1 MKPRWQPIPLPG
13 DIAPYGDS
21 ALQPYLDKGNAVVF
35 AGGPS
40 GLSLVKVNANPTLM
54 TSIPAQSR
62 ITGFAVHSGELFL
75 QDGPV
80 LSRWEL
86 INGTCMAAINL
97 LNPKLSW
104 KPADGPVNWGK
115 LHVLDTAQ
123 SEKKLALVRA
133 RRKAEWLTL
142 LENCEA
148 LQHDTSATRTPD
160 IQTKLLAMIAD
171 LGQLVGANRGQIRA
185 QLATAEDAAAQ
196 MIFSAPVVRTHQVA
210 AKAGAL
216 VYAIGRDGTIHPLDD
231 KLQRMGT
238 VRHDNSARP
247 ALAMI
252 ESETEAHSDEFACQL
267 FYVTGEGLV
276 REIEGHS
283 LPPAVKGK
291 WPARGRSSLQPGIR
305 PRIDSGLLWGNDAQ
319 ETGVFA
325 LPIDEQ
331 GSASRIKLA
340 QGEDWRWLELPKEGQ
355 LALVCTDTSSRL
367 ISFAK
372 NNVTAERWGARKD
385 LAPHYSSFLETKNRP
400 LMVAEFDREP
410 RQPGSGLGF
419 RVLVANNVDAADQR
433 AVAWYPPPPESIRNG
448 TLEAFSPTAKP
459 PVSIRTQVTISMIDA
474 YMIARDSSTREQLL
488 ALLADGEAS
497 WSVHKEKILQPY
509 ADAAAAGAALG
520 ELPLPPMIGKHALYS
535 YQVGAAVT
543 SEDAENARKVLQRM
557 RDLASPIIVRIIYS
571 SSQEAWGGTEVNH
584 SSHPLAN
591 ERVELQFSDGDRIS
605 ATTDA
610 NGDVALPFSRL
621 GSTVTSAS
629 ASSRAVDSRARSLP
643 TVLKGRTGNEIVIH
657 YVKPLDTGGGRF
669 PRKPA

>member
-1 MKPRWQPIPLPG
+1 MKPKWQPIPLPG

-21 ALQPYLDKGNAVVF
+21 ALQPYLDKGKAVVV
-35 AGGPS
+35 AGGPL
-40 GLSLVKVNANPTLM
+40 GLSLVKVNANPYLM
-54 TSIPAQSR
+54 TSIQAQSR

-86 INGTCMAAINL
+86 TNGTCVAAINL
-97 LNPKLSW
+97 LNPKLAW
-104 KPADGPVNWGK
+104 KLADGAVNWSL
-115 LHVLDTAQ
+115 LHGLDNSQ
-123 SEKKLALVRA
+123 NNKKLALMSA

-148 LQHDTSATRTPD
+148 FQRDSSATRAPD
-160 IQTKLLAMIAD
+160 EQAKLLAMISD
-171 LGQLVGANRGQIRA
+171 LVQLIGANRGQIRS
-185 QLATAEDAAAQ
+185 QLAAAEEAAAQ

-216 VYAIGRDGTIHPLDD
+216 VYVIGRDGTLHPLDD

-238 VRHDNSARP
+238 ARHDNSARP

-252 ESETEAHSDEFACQL
+252 ESETEAHSDEFACRL

-276 REIEGHS
+276 REIEGNS
-283 LPPAVKGK
+283 LPPAVKGE
-291 WPARGRSSLQPGIR
+291 WRARGRSSLQPGIR
-305 PRIDSGLLWGNDAQ
+305 RRIDSGLLWGNDAQ

-325 LPIDEQ
+325 LPIDEP

-340 QGEDWRWLELPKEGQ
+340 QGEEWRWLELPKKGQ

-372 NNVTAERWGARKD
+372 SNVTPERWGARKD
-385 LAPHYSSFLETKNRP
+385 STSHYSSFLETEGRP

-410 RQPGSGLGF
+410 RQPGAALSF

-448 TLEAFSPTAKP
+448 TLEAFSSTAKP

-474 YMIARDSSTREQLL
+474 YMIARDSSTREQLH
-488 ALLADGEAS
+488 ALLADGAAS
-497 WSVHKEKILQPY
+497 WRTHKEKILKPY
-509 ADAAAAGAALG
+509 ADAVAAAAALG
-520 ELPLPPMIGKHALYS
+520 ELPLPPMAGKHALYS

-543 SEDAENARKVLQRM
+543 SEDAENARKVLERM
-557 RDLASPIIVRIIYS
+557 RDLANPVFVRVIYS
-571 SSQEAWGGTEVNH
+571 SADEAWGGTEVNH
-584 SSHPLAN
+584 RSHPLAN
-591 ERVELQFSDGDRIS
+591 ERVELQFSNGDRIS
-605 ATTDA
+605 TSTDA
-610 NGDVALPFSRL
+610 NGDAALPFSRL
-621 GSTVTSAS
+621 GFTVTSAS
-629 ASSRAVDSRARSLP
+629 ASPRAVDSRARSLP
-643 TVLKGRTGNEIVIH
+643 TVLKDRTGNEIVIH
-657 YVKPLDTGGGRF
+657 YVKRLDTGGGRF
-669 PRKPA
+669 PRKPT